1 MSYIPAK
8 ASKTVPPSEDELIV
22 DLIMRNMT
30 ATQFIEKFN
39 DSEEIDFLAYTHEIV
54 RPYAKEYGGFY
65 YAVKIRAIQEVL
77 FSRVLHMLLVVASEK
92 VQKFLKTEAAW
103 EFFAETYMKSVN
115 APFYSAPLKALR
127 TQYILASREDY
138 FTFEAKYEEVLAMSE
153 SLGLSSTYDS
163 VKIARLAY
171 DMHTNQ
177 ANPVEQI
184 ELPAIEF

>member
-8 ASKTVPPSEDELIV
+8 ASKSVPASEDELIV

-30 ATQFIEKFN
+30 ATQFIEQFN
-39 DSEEIDFLAYTHEIV
+39 ASDELDFLAYTHEIV
-54 RPYAKEYGGFY
+54 RPHAKKHGGFY
-65 YAVKIRAIQEVL
+65 YAIKIRGIQEVL
-77 FSRVLHMLLVVASEK
+77 FARVLHMLLAVASEK

-103 EFFAETYMKSVN
+103 EFFAETYVKSVN
-115 APFYSAPLKALR
+115 APFYPAPLKALR

-153 SLGLSSTYDS
+153 SLGLSSTCDS

-171 DMHTNQ
+171 EMHTNQ
-177 ANPVEQI
+177 VNPVEQI
-184 ELPAIEF
+184 ELPAIDF